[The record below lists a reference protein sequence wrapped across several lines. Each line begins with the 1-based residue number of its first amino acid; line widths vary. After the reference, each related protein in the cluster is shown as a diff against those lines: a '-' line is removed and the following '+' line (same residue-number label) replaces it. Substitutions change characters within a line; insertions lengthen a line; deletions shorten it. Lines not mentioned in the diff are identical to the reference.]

1 MVPGTWQ
8 KEYTTS
14 INYYFPNSSEN
25 ETFYEKLY
33 IEAERLYQLFHNNQT
48 SSGTF
53 TWIDGTVEGIDI
65 NKEDDLYN
73 IELIFKCKI
82 TRATGDGNVQAIGN
96 IYSFLFDGVDEYI
109 NITNDSSLAFG
120 TNNFTISAWIKP
132 TLGSGE
138 TLKEI
143 LYTRDEDN
151 DYVGIDFHVDDGAD
165 RLRCIFDDGDEAIEF
180 NGVSDA
186 INSNWSHV
194 MVTVN
199 RSTGIAKFYI
209 NGSQSGS
216 DKDISALESSFTST
230 HDYTIG
236 SREHGN
242 NYYQQ
247 FLGNIDE
254 VAIWNNKELSSD
266 EISAIYGTKMADLS
280 VDAGGYE
287 SSAKLVGWWR
297 FGDGVLD
304 DRIKGGL
311 VADQVNPTIGSE
323 LTTNGDVETWDN
335 STTLTGWTSEGG
347 ALRVSGARTSGSGTY
362 YADFTDDSSGG
373 DRFITPAFATVSG
386 TVYKL
391 TFWYKNTTSSTDVSI
406 YASAFLLGYTTLTN
420 TSGVWTQGVYYFA
433 GNGNAALIRFRTGA
447 LDATISIDDV
457 SVKQITGNAG
467 IAINSE
473 AADFEADVPA

>member
-1 MVPGTWQ
+1 M
-8 KEYTTS
+8 
-14 INYYFPNSSEN
+14 
-25 ETFYEKLY
+25 
-33 IEAERLYQLFHNNQT
+33 
-48 SSGTF
+48 
-53 TWIDGTVEGIDI
+53 DGSDEHVEIP
-65 NKEDDLYN
+65 YN
-73 IELIFKCKI
+73 
-82 TRATGDGNVQAIGN
+82 
-96 IYSFLFDGVDEYI
+96 
-109 NITNDSSLAFG
+109 SSLALANEFTFSVWCYPTSTGGGQRMIDRG
-120 TNNFTISAWIKP
+120 TAYYLGWDYENNQ
-132 TLGSGE
+132 
-138 TLKEI
+138 
-143 LYTRDEDN
+143 
-151 DYVGIDFHVDDGAD
+151 
-165 RLRCIFDDGDEAIEF
+165 F
-180 NGVSDA
+180 NF
-186 INSNWSHV
+186 
-194 MVTVN
+194 TVN
-199 RSTGIAKFYI
+199 RSGGNDHLYASSTSSLNTWYHVVGVHTGGGGSGTMDLYVDGSVAGTQLTSLI
-209 NGSQSGS
+209 NATVDTNSFIIGGHASGAYFS
-216 DKDISALESSFTST
+216 
-230 HDYTIG
+230 
-236 SREHGN
+236 
-242 NYYQQ
+242 
-247 FLGNIDE
+247 GNIDE
-254 VAIWNNKELSSD
+254 TAIWNKALSAD
-266 EISAIYGTKMADLS
+266 EISAIYGTKMTDLS
-280 VDAGGYE
+280 VDAGDYE
-287 SSAKLVGWWR
+287 SSANLIGWWR